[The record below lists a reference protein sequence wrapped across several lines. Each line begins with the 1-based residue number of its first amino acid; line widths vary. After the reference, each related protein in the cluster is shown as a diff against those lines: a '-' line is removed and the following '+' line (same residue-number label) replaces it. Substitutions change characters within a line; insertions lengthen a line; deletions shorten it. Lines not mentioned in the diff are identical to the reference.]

1 MTRTAP
7 NWGPKR
13 LLALATTF
21 ATTTLAN
28 SILKTSSFTTCG
40 DESAISV
47 QKIDIQYNNDDKTVT
62 FDVAGTSSK
71 VQNVTAVLDV
81 KAYGIDI
88 YSNSFNPCD
97 SGTFVEQLC
106 PVPAGTFGA
115 RGTQKI
121 PEQYA
126 NMVPAIAFQF
136 PDIAAQAK
144 LQLKTLDTN
153 QEVAC
158 IQSQVTNGKTASVP
172 AVSYISAGVA
182 GLALVATG
190 VSAVSSA
197 FAGGSAALSSGHAAG
212 AGTMSPSF
220 TEVAG
225 WFQGMAM
232 NGMLSVNYPPVYRS
246 FTKNF
251 AFSTGIIPWTD
262 MQIAIDNFRGMTG
275 GDLTKDSVEI
285 LKNSTLVLGDGSTI
299 DGNSTFFKAKRAL
312 DTVGT
317 LLAREI
323 ETSVNG
329 TTSGDAGDDPMSTIK
344 KQVQGITAFVN
355 TLSVPKSNTFM
366 TVLLIVAI
374 VIAAI
379 IVGILLVKV
388 ILEFWALFGNFPKSL
403 TGFREHYWGSIAR
416 AITQLILLLY
426 GIWVLY
432 CIFQFT
438 NGDSWAAKVLAG
450 VSLGVFTA
458 ILAFFS
464 YKIWST
470 ARKLKQAEGDVN
482 GLYDDKTNWM
492 KYSLFY
498 ESYKKSYWW
507 VFIPV
512 IIYMFA
518 KGTILAAG
526 DGHGMAQTSAQL
538 IVEGIMLII
547 LLWSRPFERKS
558 GNVINIAIQVVR
570 VLSVACI
577 LVFVEEF
584 GIAQTTQNVTG
595 VVLIAVQ
602 SALTGVLALL
612 IVWNAINACIKENP
626 HRKRRK
632 EMEKMQRDMD
642 TLTPLDARNSLL
654 MDRKDAEHG
663 HGTTFSMSSVPE
675 KGIRSESPSHYGAA
689 GHTPYQPLAPNTPY
703 NGNPDQSREN
713 LVLGAAPIADRKPT
727 LPNVGGDYHNVGYGG
742 SNGYRGVYH

>member
-7 NWGPKR
+7 NWSPRR
-13 LLALATTF
+13 LLAVAATF
-21 ATTTLAN
+21 ATGTLAD

-40 DESAISV
+40 NDSAITV

-62 FDVAGTSSK
+62 FDVAGTSAKS
-71 VQNVTAVLDV
+71 QNVSAVLDV
-81 KAYGIDI
+81 TAYGTAI
-88 YSNSFNPCD
+88 YSNTFNPCD
-97 SGTFVEQLC
+97 SATYVEQLC
-106 PVPAGTFGA
+106 PVPAGTFAA

-121 PEQYA
+121 PDEYA
-126 NMVPAIAFQF
+126 SMVPAIAFAV

-144 LQLKTLDTN
+144 LQLNTLDTKT
-153 QEVAC
+153 QVAC
-158 IQSQVTNGKTASVP
+158 ITSQVTNGKTASVP
-172 AVSYISAGVA
+172 AVSYVAAGVA
-182 GLALVATG
+182 GLALVAGG

-197 FAGGSAALSSGHAAG
+197 FAGGSAALSGGHAG

-251 AFSTGIIPWTD
+251 GFSTGIIPWTD
-262 MQIAIDNFRGMTG
+262 MQIAIDNFRGATG
-275 GDLTKDSVEI
+275 GDLTKDSVSI
-285 LKNSTLVLGDGSTI
+285 LKNSTLVLSDGSTI
-299 DGNSTFFKAKRAL
+299 DGNTTTLKRSLEAFGAL
-312 DTVGT
+312 VLRD
-317 LLAREI
+317 I

-329 TTSGDAGDDPMSTIK
+329 TTSGDAGDDPVSTIK

-374 VIAAI
+374 IIAAI

-388 ILEFWALFGNFPKSL
+388 ILEFWALFGSFPKSL
-403 TGFREHYWGSIAR
+403 AGFREHYWGSIAR

-438 NGDSWAAKVLAG
+438 NGDSWAAKILAG

-464 YKIWST
+464 WKIWST

-482 GLYDDKTNWM
+482 GLYNDKSNWM

-498 ESYKKSYWW
+498 ESYKKNYWW
-507 VFIPV
+507 IFVPV

-538 IVEGIMLII
+538 IVEGIMLIL
-547 LLWSRPFERKS
+547 LLWARPFERKS
-558 GNVINIAIQVVR
+558 GNIINIAIQVVR

-584 GIAQTTQNVTG
+584 GIAQTTQTVTG

-602 SALTGVLALL
+602 SALTGILAIL

-632 EMEKMQRDMD
+632 EMEKAQRDLD

-654 MDRKDAEHG
+654 MDRKDPE

-675 KGIRSESPSHYGAA
+675 KKGGRPESPEPYLGAHGNA
-689 GHTPYQPLAPNTPY
+689 SYHPLAPNTPY
-703 NGNPDQSREN
+703 NNPNQSREN
-713 LVLGAAPIADRKPT
+713 LVLGAAPIADRNPT
-727 LPNVGGDYHNVGYGG
+727 LPNVGGDYHNGGYGG
-742 SNGYRGVYH
+742 GGGYRGVYH

>member
-1 MTRTAP
+1 MTRSAP
-7 NWGPKR
+7 SWGPRR
-13 LLALATTF
+13 LLAVA
-21 ATTTLAN
+21 TTLATSTLAD

-40 DESAISV
+40 NDSAITV

-62 FDVAGTSSK
+62 FDVAGTSAKS
-71 VQNVTAVLDV
+71 QNVTAVLDV
-81 KAYGIDI
+81 TAYGTAI

-97 SGTFVEQLC
+97 AGTYVEQLC
-106 PVPAGTFGA
+106 PVPAGSFSA

-121 PEQYA
+121 PDEYA
-126 NMVPAIAFQF
+126 SMVPAIAFQV

-144 LQLKTLDTN
+144 LQLNTLDSST
-153 QEVAC
+153 QVAC
-158 IQSQVTNGKTASVP
+158 ITSQVTNGKTASVA
-172 AVSYISAGVA
+172 AVSYVAAGVA
-182 GLALVATG
+182 ALALVAGG
-190 VSAVSSA
+190 VSAVSGA
-197 FAGGSAALSSGHAAG
+197 FAGTSAALSGHGG

-251 AFSTGIIPWTD
+251 GFSTGIIPWTD
-262 MQIAIDNFRGMTG
+262 MQIAIDNFRGATG
-275 GDLTKDSVEI
+275 GDLTKDSIEV
-285 LKNSTLVLGDGSTI
+285 LKNSTLVLSDGSTI
-299 DGNSTFFKAKRAL
+299 DGNSTLFKAKRAME
-312 DTVGT
+312 TFA
-317 LLAREI
+317 LLARDI

-329 TTSGDAGDDPMSTIK
+329 TTSGDAGDDPVSTIK
-344 KQVQGITAFVN
+344 QKVQGITAFVN

-374 VIAAI
+374 IIAAI

-388 ILEFWALFGNFPKSL
+388 ILEFWALFGSFPKGL
-403 TGFREHYWGSIAR
+403 AGFREHYWGSIAR
-416 AITQLILLLY
+416 TITQLILLLY

-438 NGDSWAAKVLAG
+438 NGDSWAAKALAG
-450 VSLGVFTA
+450 VSLGIFTA

-470 ARKLKQAEGDVN
+470 ARKLKNAEGDVS
-482 GLYDDKTNWM
+482 GLYNDKSNWM

-507 VFIPV
+507 IFVPV
-512 IIYMFA
+512 IIYAFA

-538 IVEGIMLII
+538 IVEGLMLIL
-547 LLWSRPFERKS
+547 LLWARPFERKS

-584 GIAQTTQNVTG
+584 GIAQTTQTVTG

-612 IVWNAINACIKENP
+612 IIWNAVNACIKENP

-654 MDRKDAEHG
+654 MDRKDPE

-675 KGIRSESPSHYGAA
+675 KKGGRPESPDAYLGAA
-689 GHTPYQPLAPNTPY
+689 GHAPYHPLTPNTPY
-703 NGNPDQSREN
+703 NNPNESRDN
-713 LVLGAAPIADRKPT
+713 LVLGAAPIADRNPT
-727 LPNVGGDYHNVGYGG
+727 LPNVGGGPGYQGGYGG
-742 SNGYRGVYH
+742 GGGYRGVYH